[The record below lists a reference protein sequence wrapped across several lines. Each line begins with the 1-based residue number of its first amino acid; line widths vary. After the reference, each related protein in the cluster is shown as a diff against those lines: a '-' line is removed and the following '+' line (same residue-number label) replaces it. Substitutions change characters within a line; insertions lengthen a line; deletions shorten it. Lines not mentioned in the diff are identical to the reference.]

1 MQTHSANNICIY
13 IVFSSTPYKI
23 GRMIRFFTRY
33 PYNHVS
39 ISLDPGLHTMY
50 SFARR
55 YLNTPFYGGFVIET
69 QRRFK
74 NRGRVSQ
81 IKVIS
86 IRIDDSK
93 LTAIKKHIKEMIE
106 CQERYIYNTLSALL
120 VPLRRK
126 INLPNAY
133 TCVEYITKLLAESG
147 AVEGIEQRRFYSI
160 SDLERL
166 LPGDVVY
173 EGPFGGA
180 VSCGSSIAENS
191 NFALSGDIDG
201 KFINTSIDTDEDIE
215 NDAFIYYQRGMLF
228 RALLYLY
235 ANGRLFYRLFRRMA
249 GV

>member
-1 MQTHSANNICIY
+1 MQINSGNKIY

-23 GRMIRFFTRY
+23 GGMIRFFTRY

-39 ISLDPGLHTMY
+39 ISLDPGLKTLY

-55 YLNTPFYGGFVIET
+55 YINTPFYGGFVIET

-74 NRGRVSQ
+74 NGDRVSQ

-86 IRIDDSK
+86 IKIDDKK
-93 LTAIKKHIKEMIE
+93 LAIIKKHIKEMILH
-106 CQERYIYNTLSALL
+106 QERYIYNTLSALL
-120 VPLRRK
+120 VPLRCK

-173 EGPFGGA
+173 EGPFGGT
-180 VSCGSSIAENS
+180 VSRDSSIVENTDS
-191 NFALSGDIDG
+191 VISADIYG
-201 KFINTSIDTDEDIE
+201 EKINPSIDTADDIE
-215 NDAFIYYQRGMLF
+215 NDAFIYHRGRLF
-228 RALLYLY
+228 RTLLYIY